1 MRRQDA
7 KTAKTAKELKSRRR
21 GGHESSSYLFL
32 AHLASWGPTFR
43 ISYMAMILAVA
54 SGGVVLAADDWPMW
68 GHDPSRNMVT
78 PDTHLPTHIDAG
90 KAKDDGTIDPASV
103 SKNVKWVAK
112 LGTQSYGNPTVADG
126 KVFLGT
132 NNGWPHFREDLT
144 GDYGVLLCL
153 HQQTG
158 KRAWTLFSPKLA
170 AGKVSDWEQVGLCCS
185 PTYDAGRLYVV
196 TNRCE
201 VLCLDANGM
210 KDGNKGPFT
219 DEAQYIAGPGGSP
232 VKVGPGDAD
241 ILWRYDMRD
250 ELGVFPHNMTSS
262 SVLVV
267 GDKLFVTTS
276 NAVDWTDKHIP
287 SPDAPALICLDKH
300 TGKLLGRERSGIC
313 QRMFLSN
320 WSSPAYGTVGGRPMV
335 VFGAGDG
342 FCYAFDPQPDS
353 SGTLK
358 EIWRCDCNPPGRR
371 SKNGKPLKH
380 SDTEGPSEIIATPVI
395 ANDRVYVAIG
405 HDPENGDG
413 VGAFTC
419 IDATRTGDITGTG
432 KVWVDDKI
440 GRSISTAS
448 VVDGV
453 VYVAD
458 FPGIVHCLDA
468 QTGKPYW
475 THDTEGH
482 VWGSTLVGDGKV
494 YVGNENGTLTILAA
508 GKEKKVIGT
517 IDFKDPIQ
525 STPIAA
531 GGVLYVAT
539 GTNLYAIQGDGKN

>member
-1 MRRQDA
+1 
-7 KTAKTAKELKSRRR
+7 
-21 GGHESSSYLFL
+21 
-32 AHLASWGPTFR
+32 
-43 ISYMAMILAVA
+43 
-54 SGGVVLAADDWPMW
+54 
-68 GHDPSRNMVT
+68 
-78 PDTHLPTHIDAG
+78 
-90 KAKDDGTIDPASV
+90 
-103 SKNVKWVAK
+103 
-112 LGTQSYGNPTVADG
+112 
-126 KVFLGT
+126 
-132 NNGWPHFREDLT
+132 
-144 GDYGVLLCL
+144 
-153 HQQTG
+153 
-158 KRAWTLFSPKLA
+158 
-170 AGKVSDWEQVGLCCS
+170 
-185 PTYDAGRLYVV
+185 
-196 TNRCE
+196 

-210 KDGNKGPFT
+210 KNGNKGPFT

-267 GDKLFVTTS
+267 GDTLFVTTS

-287 SPDAPALICLDKH
+287 SPDAPALICLDKN

-320 WSSPAYGTVGGRPMV
+320 WSSPAYGTIGGRAMV

-353 SGTLK
+353 NGTLK

-380 SDTEGPSEIIATPVI
+380 SETEGPSEIIATPVI

-413 VGAFTC
+413 LGAFTC
-419 IDATRTGDITGTG
+419 IDGTG

-448 VVDGV
+448 VVDGL

-494 YVGNENGTLTILAA
+494 YVGNENGTLTILAM

-525 STPIAA
+525 STPVAA

-539 GTNLYAIQGDGKN
+539 GTNLYAIQGDGKD

>member
-7 KTAKTAKELKSRRR
+7 KIAKEIK
-21 GGHESSSYLFL
+21 GGERVRFGFSFGFLL
-32 AHLASWGPTFR
+32 AHLASWRPPFR
-43 ISYMAMILAVA
+43 IFYRAIILVVA
-54 SGGVVLAADDWPMW
+54 GAGAALAADEWPMW
-68 GHDPSRNMVT
+68 GHDPSRNMVS
-78 PDTHLPTHIDAG
+78 PDKGLPTHIDAG
-90 KAKDDGTIDPASV
+90 KAKDDGTIDPATV
-103 SKNVKWVAK
+103 SKNVRWIAK
-112 LGTQSYGNPTVADG
+112 LGTQSYGNPTAADG
-126 KVFLGT
+126 KVFVGT
-132 NNGWPHFREDLT
+132 NNGWPHYREDLT
-144 GDYGVLLCL
+144 GDYGILLCL
-153 HQQTG
+153 KQQTG
-158 KRAWTLFSPKLA
+158 KRDWTLFCPKLA

-201 VLCLDANGM
+201 VLCLDARGM
-210 KDGNKGPFT
+210 QDGNKGPFT

-241 ILWRYDMRD
+241 IIWRYDMRD

-287 SPDAPALICLDKH
+287 SPDAPALICLDKN

-313 QRMFLSN
+313 QRIFLSN
-320 WSSPAYGTVGGRPMV
+320 WSSPAYGTAGGRPMV

-353 SGTLK
+353 NGTLR
-358 EIWRCDCNPPGRR
+358 EIWRCDCNPPARR
-371 SKNGKPLKH
+371 IKNGKPLKH
-380 SDTEGPSEIIATPVI
+380 SDTNGPSEIIATPVI
-395 ANDRVYVAIG
+395 HKDRVYVAIG

-413 VGAFTC
+413 LGAFTC
-419 IDATRTGDITGTG
+419 IDATRTGDITSSG

-448 VVDGV
+448 VVDGLL
-453 VYVAD
+453 YVAD
-458 FPGIVHCLDA
+458 FPGIVYCLDA
-468 QTGKPYW
+468 GTGKRYW

-508 GKEKKVIGT
+508 GKAKKVIGT

-525 STPIAA
+525 STPVAA
-531 GGVLYVAT
+531 DGVLYLAT
-539 GTNLYAIQGDGKN
+539 GTNLYAIQGDAK